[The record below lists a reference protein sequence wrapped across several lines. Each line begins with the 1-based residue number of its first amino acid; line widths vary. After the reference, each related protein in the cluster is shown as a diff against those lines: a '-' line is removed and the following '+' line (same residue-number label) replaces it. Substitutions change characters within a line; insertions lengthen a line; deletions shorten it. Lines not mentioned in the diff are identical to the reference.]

1 MALQSREN
9 ISSIA
14 AVTEE
19 LAASAGEV
27 AMQGQRVKQQ
37 MQAALVEAER
47 ARGDVQG
54 LNMASEQINTVM
66 DLIRSIAAQTNL
78 LALNATIE
86 AARAG
91 EHGRGFSVVAAEVKA
106 LANQTAEATSGI
118 SEHVNAIQN
127 GVRLA
132 DSAIERIGVEVK
144 SVDDVLLAMGCNAG
158 GAKRCRA
165 GDEPARA
172 GGCLHQPQSR

>member
-14 AVTEE
+14 SVTEE
-19 LAASAGEV
+19 LAVSASEIAV
-27 AMQGQRVKQQ
+27 QGQRVKQQ

-47 ARGDVQG
+47 ARGDVLG
-54 LNMASEQINTVM
+54 LNKASEKSNAVM

-106 LANQTAEATSGI
+106 LANQTAEATAGI
-118 SEHVNAIQN
+118 GEHVAAIQN
-127 GVRLA
+127 GVMLA
-132 DSAIERIGVEVK
+132 DSAIERISVEVK
-144 SVDDVLLAMGCNAG
+144 SV
-158 GAKRCRA
+158 
-165 GDEPARA
+165 
-172 GGCLHQPQSR
+172 